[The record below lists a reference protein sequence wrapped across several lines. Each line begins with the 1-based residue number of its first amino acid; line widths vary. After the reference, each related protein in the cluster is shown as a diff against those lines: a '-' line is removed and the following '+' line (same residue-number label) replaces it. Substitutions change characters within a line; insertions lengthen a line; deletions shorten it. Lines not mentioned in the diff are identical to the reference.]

1 VRSKGW
7 PPSPAPPHS
16 QGALA
21 GSYWANARGLPRL
34 LNDDAPSHV
43 TLRGALGP
51 RPNAGEGPGR
61 GKAPGRSARRPA
73 PEIPR
78 PSECSFATGDLGTG
92 YPAH

>member
-51 RPNAGEGPGR
+51 RRNAGEGPGR
-61 GKAPGRSARRPA
+61 GKRPGVRLTAG
-73 PEIPR
+73 PEFPR
-78 PSECSFATGDLGTG
+78 PSECSFATGDLGMG
-92 YPAH
+92 HPAH